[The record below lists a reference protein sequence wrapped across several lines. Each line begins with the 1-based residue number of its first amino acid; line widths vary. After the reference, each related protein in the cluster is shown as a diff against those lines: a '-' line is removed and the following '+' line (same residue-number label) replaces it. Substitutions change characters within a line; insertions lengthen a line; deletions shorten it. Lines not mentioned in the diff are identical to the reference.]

1 VRLDVSVLALALV
14 LGAAVIHATWNY
26 LLKRSGGGTL
36 FVWAF
41 ATLSAL
47 IYAPLALAILW
58 WQKPALG
65 WTSLAL
71 MLASAVIHTAYYLL
85 LDRGYRTGDL
95 SLVYPL
101 ARGSAP
107 LITVAGAVFL
117 LHEHPTALAV
127 TGAVLIGGGAVLLT
141 GNLKRLKEAGSLPAV
156 GFALLTGCMI
166 ASYTVVDKIAV
177 AAYLV
182 PPLLQD
188 WATNAGRVVIM
199 TPMAMR
205 QRQDIRRVW
214 ARCRL
219 SILGVAV
226 LCPLSYILVLSAMV
240 FTPVSYVAPAREI
253 SILVAAAM
261 GTQLLAEKDGRR
273 RLAAAGAMVIGIV
286 CLALG

>member
-1 VRLDVSVLALALV
+1 MSVLALSLV

-41 ATLSAL
+41 ASLSAL

-65 WTSLAL
+65 WMSLAL

-101 ARGSAP
+101 ARGSAL
-107 LITVAGAVFL
+107 LITVAVAVFL
-117 LHEHPTALAV
+117 LYEHPTGLAV
-127 TGAVLIGGGAVLLT
+127 TGALLIAAGAVLLT
-141 GNLKRLKEAGSLPAV
+141 GNLNRLREAGSLPAV

-166 ASYTVVDKIAV
+166 ASYSVFDKLAV
-177 AAYLV
+177 AVYLV

-205 QRQDIRRVW
+205 QRRDIRAVW
-214 ARCRL
+214 TRWRL

-226 LCPLSYILVLSAMV
+226 LCPLSYILVLTAMV

-253 SILVAAAM
+253 SILVAAVM
-261 GTQLLAEKDGRR
+261 GTQLLAEEDGRR